1 MKLPRTVIILGITI
15 TFRSL
20 HAQSPPA
27 STAISAERIKQDVH
41 VLSSDEFLGRGPG
54 EGGEEKA
61 IKYIADA
68 FAAAGLEAAGEN
80 GSWFEDVPLVRLD
93 RQPGAKLSLK
103 IAGNRS
109 R

>member
-1 MKLPRTVIILGITI
+1 MKLHQTIIVLGMII
-15 TFRSL
+15 AFGSL
-20 HAQSPPA
+20 DAQSPGPSA
-27 STAISAERIKQDVH
+27 AISAERIKTDVR

-68 FAAAGLEAAGEN
+68 LAASGVEAAGEN
-80 GSWFEDVPLVRLD
+80 RSWFQDVPLVRLD

-103 IAGNRS
+103 IG
-109 R
+109 